1 MEKYVLKE
9 LITKEQIKE
18 RIKSLSLEINTFF
31 GEKSYIV
38 IGVLK
43 GALFF
48 MADLLKKL
56 ENYETY
62 DFIQAK
68 SYVGNDTTGVV
79 QILKE
84 PNIEIN
90 GKDVLVI
97 EDILDTGITANSIK
111 DYLYK
116 KGAKNIYFCT
126 FLDKP
131 SRRIK
136 PIVPHFCGYTID
148 NHFVVGYGLDFNE
161 QFRGREAIY
170 VLETDM
176 TDF

>member
-1 MEKYVLKE
+1 MLKE

-18 RIKSLSLEINTFF
+18 RVKGLSLEINAFF
-31 GEKSYIV
+31 GGKSYIV

-43 GALFF
+43 GVLFF
-48 MADLLKKL
+48 MADLLKNL

-68 SYVGNDTTGVV
+68 SYIGKDTTGNVK
-79 QILKE
+79 ILKE
-84 PNIEIN
+84 PNIDIY

-97 EDILDTGITANSIK
+97 EDILDTGITANAIK
-111 DYLYK
+111 DYLNK

-136 PIVPHFCGYTID
+136 PITPHFCGYTID
-148 NHFVVGYGLDFNE
+148 NLFVVGYGLDFNE
-161 QFRGREAIY
+161 QFRSREAIY
-170 VLETDM
+170 VLETDV
-176 TDF
+176 TSF

>member
-9 LITKEQIKE
+9 LISREQIKE
-18 RIKSLSLEINTFF
+18 RIKSLSLEINAFF

-38 IGVLK
+38 VGVLK

-48 MADLLKKL
+48 MADLLKNL

-68 SYVGNDTTGVV
+68 SYVGKDTTGVV
-79 QILKE
+79 EILKG
-84 PNIEIN
+84 PSVDIN
-90 GKDVLVI
+90 GKDILVI

-136 PIVPHFCGYTID
+136 PIIPHFCGYNID
-148 NHFVVGYGLDFNE
+148 NFFVVGYGLDFNE
-161 QFRGREAIY
+161 QFRSRQAIY
-170 VLETDM
+170 VLETDV
-176 TDF
+176 TNL